1 MWLNTQEAVASALA
15 SDMSSSS
22 SCNPDRMPWSGLKW
36 TGNEPGV
43 TRIKA
48 MSNKL
53 ADEQLLNHLQ
63 KTVKDWEKQQK
74 VQNDRIE
81 DLMNE
86 IKKRDEVIS
95 CQKKLIDSLHSLLPQ

>member
-1 MWLNTQEAVASALA
+1 MSSALA

-22 SCNPDRMPWSGLKW
+22 CDPDHMPWSGLKW

-43 TRIKA
+43 TRIKD

-63 KTVKDWEKQQK
+63 QTVKDWEKQQQ
-74 VQNDRIE
+74 VQQEKIE
-81 DLMNE
+81 DLMQE

-95 CQKKLIDSLHSLLPQ
+95 CQKKLIDSLHNLLHK